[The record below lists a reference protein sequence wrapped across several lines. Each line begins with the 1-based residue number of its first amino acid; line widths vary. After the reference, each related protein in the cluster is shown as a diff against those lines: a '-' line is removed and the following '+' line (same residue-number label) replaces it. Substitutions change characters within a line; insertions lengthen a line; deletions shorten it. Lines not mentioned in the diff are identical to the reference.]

1 MTQHHNSMPPQQP
14 EQTMTADS
22 TENITPTD
30 DIPPAVI
37 EKSRLVVVFT
47 LYALL
52 CTYTAY
58 GLWQIPDGNIA
69 ALGFLW
75 ILKMVP
81 LLIFTPGLRRRH
93 LRTFGWLSFV
103 VLLYFVV
110 SVQTAFVEQTRVYG
124 IVVTLELSVL
134 FCALVIYIRSYREF
148 YKTSL

>member
-1 MTQHHNSMPPQQP
+1 MTSDFAHNTDP
-14 EQTMTADS
+14 TIS
-22 TENITPTD
+22 T
-30 DIPPAVI
+30 PPAVI

-47 LYALL
+47 FYALL

-58 GLWQIPDGNIA
+58 GLWQVPDGNIA

-81 LLIFTPGLRRRH
+81 LLIFTPGMRRRH
-93 LRTFGWLSFV
+93 LRTFAWLSFV

-124 IVVTLELSVL
+124 IVVTLLLSVL
-134 FCALVIYIRSYREF
+134 FCALVVYIRSYREF

>member
-1 MTQHHNSMPPQQP
+1 MTS
-14 EQTMTADS
+14 DS
-22 TENITPTD
+22 TSNTPSIEDT
-30 DIPPAVI
+30 PPAMI
-37 EKSRLVVVFT
+37 EKSRRVVVFT
-47 LYALL
+47 FYALL

-58 GLWQIPDGNIA
+58 GLWQVPDGNIP

-81 LLIFTPGLRRRH
+81 LLIFAPGLRRQH
-93 LRTFGWLSFV
+93 LRTFAWLSFV

-110 SVQTAFVEQTRVYG
+110 SVQTAFVEQTRLYG

-134 FCALVIYIRSYREF
+134 FCALVVYIRSYRGF

>member
-1 MTQHHNSMPPQQP
+1 MTSDFANN
-14 EQTMTADS
+14 TATADD
-22 TENITPTD
+22 T
-30 DIPPAVI
+30 PPAII
-37 EKSRLVVVFT
+37 EKSRRVVVFT
-47 LYALL
+47 FYALL

-58 GLWQIPDGNIA
+58 GRWQVPDGNIP

-81 LLIFTPGLRRRH
+81 LLIFAPGLRRRH
-93 LRTFGWLSFV
+93 LRTFAWLSFV

-110 SVQTAFVEQTRVYG
+110 SVQTALVEQTRLYG

-134 FCALVIYIRSYREF
+134 FCALVVYIRSFRGF

>member
-1 MTQHHNSMPPQQP
+1 MTSDFTN
-14 EQTMTADS
+14 
-22 TENITPTD
+22 NITPTLD
-30 DIPPAVI
+30 TPPSII
-37 EKSRLVVVFT
+37 EKSRLVVVFSF
-47 LYALL
+47 YALL

-93 LRTFGWLSFV
+93 LRTFAWLSFV

-110 SVQTAFVEQTRVYG
+110 SVQTAFVEQTRLYG
-124 IVVTLELSVL
+124 IIVTLQLSVL
-134 FCALVIYIRSYREF
+134 FCALVIYIRNYRGF

>member
-1 MTQHHNSMPPQQP
+1 MASDFTS
-14 EQTMTADS
+14 
-22 TENITPTD
+22 NITSIEDT
-30 DIPPAVI
+30 PPAMI
-37 EKSRLVVVFT
+37 EKSRRVVVFT
-47 LYALL
+47 YYALL

-58 GLWQIPDGNIA
+58 GLWQVPDGNIP

-81 LLIFTPGLRRRH
+81 LLIFAPGLRRQH
-93 LRTFGWLSFV
+93 LRTFAWLSFV

-110 SVQTAFVEQTRVYG
+110 SVQTAFVEQTRLYG

-134 FCALVIYIRSYREF
+134 FCALVVFIRSYRGF